1 MALEYRYVCVLFA
14 SGTISVQCDANSIQQ
29 ILIAEWLG
37 EKFDGSSFHSADTHG
52 NVAVAGE
59 KDDRNTSVSRC
70 ELALKIE
77 STQSRKSDVKHK
89 TTGHIRRLFMQEG
102 IRRIKTFHLKTH
114 GA

>member
-1 MALEYRYVCVLFA
+1 MEDRYLFILFT
-14 SGTISVQCDANSIQQ
+14 SGTISLQCDANGIQQ

-52 NVAVAGE
+52 NVAMAGD
-59 KDDRNTSVSRC
+59 KDYRNTGVSGC

-89 TTGHIRRLFMQEG
+89 TTGRIWHFFMQEG
-102 IRRIKTFHLKTH
+102 VGRIKTFNL
-114 GA
+114 